1 MLTLGAGE
9 AADLGALDLELG
21 NAAKGLSGIAGPG
34 TGGPWRLAI
43 SSDRDIE
50 VLTYTRAPGGLLM
63 LPTVDTATQPDEAVR

>member
-1 MLTLGAGE
+1 MQSNPKKQACSRICE
-9 AADLGALDLELG
+9 C
-21 NAAKGLSGIAGPG
+21 IAR
-34 TGGPWRLAI
+34 RLAI